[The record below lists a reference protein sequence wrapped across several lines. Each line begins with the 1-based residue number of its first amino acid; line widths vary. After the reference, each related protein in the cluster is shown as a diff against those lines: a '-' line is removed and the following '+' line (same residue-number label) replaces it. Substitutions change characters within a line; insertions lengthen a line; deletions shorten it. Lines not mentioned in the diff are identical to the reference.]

1 MWTTGTPARYYSTTC
16 MRTIQ
21 LHVAL
26 SEKIESSYLKFS
38 QMPHL
43 QKESTVRFNDKKE
56 IYFLSTIHRANMVNT
71 GRRDRE
77 GNQVRKLQVVHDY
90 NRYMGGVDRNDEMLA
105 NYISV
110 RKSMKWTKKVAFHF
124 IEEAVLNAYLLNKK
138 SDNRKRYL
146 KFKLVAISALLAA
159 GGTDIAAPAAT
170 DRLSGRHFPEVI
182 PPTPMKQNPQKRCV
196 VCTRNKRRK
205 ESRYHCGD
213 CPEKPGL
220 SAAPCFKIYHTQANF

>member
-1 MWTTGTPARYYSTTC
+1 
-16 MRTIQ
+16 
-21 LHVAL
+21 
-26 SEKIESSYLKFS
+26 
-38 QMPHL
+38 
-43 QKESTVRFNDKKE
+43 
-56 IYFLSTIHRANMVNT
+56 
-71 GRRDRE
+71 
-77 GNQVRKLQVVHDY
+77 
-90 NRYMGGVDRNDEMLA
+90 MLA

-146 KFKLVAISALLAA
+146 KFKLDAISALLAA
-159 GGTDIAAPAAT
+159 GGTDIAALAAT
-170 DRLSGRHFPEVI
+170 DRLSGRHFPKVI

-213 CPEKPGL
+213 CLEKPGL
-220 SAAPCFKIYHTQANF
+220 CAAPCFKIYLTQANF